1 MTVNELMANL
11 ARLDGALELVCFC
24 SDEGTRQRSTPF
36 RVYIVERVHVTRAER
51 VRAGSASCIEVNFG
65 PRARDMAVVHIT
77 TDF

>member
-1 MTVNELMANL
+1 MTVDELRTRL
-11 ARLDGALELVCFC
+11 AGLDGALELVCFC
-24 SDEGTRQRSTPF
+24 SDEGTRQRTPF
-36 RVYIVERVHVTRAER
+36 RVYVVERVHVARAER